1 MAAGKLWTRPELM
14 LAVELYCRTPFG
26 RIHQGNPDIVTL
38 ANALGR
44 TPGSIA
50 LKMVNFAALD
60 ETIEQKGMSNVS
72 RADREIWSEFFAAP
86 AEFLDRVEGIRQNE
100 YVLPDLLERYAVHE
114 VREGVDVERT
124 VKARRNQSFFRD
136 MILAAYNGK
145 CAVTGIAQP
154 ELLVASHIVGWA
166 QDAELRLRP
175 TNGICLNALH
185 DRAFDRY
192 LVSFED
198 SGEMILSK
206 RLKLTGENK
215 PFFEG
220 KRLSL
225 PHRFRPDLACL
236 AKHRDRMVGL
246 DRA

>member
-26 RIHQGNPDIVTL
+26 RIHQGNPDIIKL

-44 TPGSIA
+44 TPGSVG

-72 RADREIWSEFFAAP
+72 KADREIWSEFFAAP
-86 AEFLDRVEGIRQNE
+86 AAFLDRVEGIRQTE
-100 YVLPDLLERYAVHE
+100 YGLPDPLARFSVHE

-145 CAVTGIAQP
+145 CAVTGISQP

-198 SGEMILSK
+198 SGEMILSR
-206 RLKLTGENK
+206 RLKVTGENK

-236 AKHRDRMVGL
+236 SKHRDRLVEL